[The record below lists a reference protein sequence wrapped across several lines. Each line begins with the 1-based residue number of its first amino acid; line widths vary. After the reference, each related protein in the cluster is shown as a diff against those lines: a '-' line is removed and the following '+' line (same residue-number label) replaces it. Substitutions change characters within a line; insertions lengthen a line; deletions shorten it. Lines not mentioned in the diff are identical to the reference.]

1 MDPINSDF
9 EFYEEVLD
17 VPPLE
22 LFSDFD
28 MVLWHLGGSVRPV
41 GADSKVLKYWFPIY
55 NQSHCVC

>member
-41 GADSKVLKYWFPIY
+41 GADSKVLKYWCP
-55 NQSHCVC
+55 HL